1 MEVSFSLVHR
11 GLNPLSFLTNLIQL
25 PSESFRHPNSPA
37 LVAQNLVLRD
47 QRTALKCLLA
57 NAAAFGGDPNHMIM
71 GGQSAGAGSSHS
83 MEYAYPNDP
92 IVKGLIL
99 ESGSVEIIGAHS
111 EHVDSEFER
120 VATTVGCINANRTT
134 ELDCMLAID
143 AETLKHAISNRMFNY
158 FGTPAGGTP
167 MVTTS
172 RYSPSTTTSLWA

>member
-1 MEVSFSLVHR
+1 
-11 GLNPLSFLTNLIQL
+11 
-25 PSESFRHPNSPA
+25 
-37 LVAQNLVLRD
+37 
-47 QRTALKCLLA
+47 
-57 NAAAFGGDPNHMIM
+57 
-71 GGQSAGAGSSHS
+71 

-167 MVTTS
+167 MVDNATIFSIDDYIAMGVSGQFAKLPILMGTMAQEGDGLLNS
-172 RYSPSTTTSLWA
+172 SKV